1 MEPILQIKD
10 LSVEF
15 QTFEGTV
22 TALDRVCFT
31 LNPGETLGIV
41 GESGC
46 GKSVTSLSIL
56 QLIATPPGRI
66 TSGEILLHGDD
77 LLKMP
82 AGKMRRIRGNRISMI
97 FQEPMTSL
105 SPVFTVGEQ
114 IAEVFRL
121 HQKVSRKEAV
131 AKSVDMLEKVNIPDP
146 LKSSRYY
153 PHQMSGGMRQRVM
166 IAMALACRPEI
177 LIADE
182 PTTALDVTI
191 QAQVI
196 DQIKQLQEDM
206 GMSVIFITHDL
217 GVVAHTA
224 KRVIVMYVGRVLEEA
239 SAEALFADP
248 LHPYTIGLMGSI
260 PRTGS
265 KQTGGK
271 QEGRTEEL
279 QEIKGMVPSLLDLP
293 AGCKF
298 SERCPKAMDICRQKE
313 PELIP
318 VGQGRSCRCWLYKK
332 D

>member
-10 LSVEF
+10 LSVTF
-15 QTFEGTV
+15 QTFEGRV
-22 TALDRVCFT
+22 TALDQVSFD
-31 LNPGETLGIV
+31 LFPGETLGIV

-56 QLIATPPGRI
+56 QLIASPPGEI
-66 TSGEILLHGDD
+66 TGGRILLKGQD
-77 LLKMP
+77 LLSLSEKQ
-82 AGKMRRIRGNRISMI
+82 MRHIRGNQISMI

-121 HQKVSRKEAV
+121 HQKAS
-131 AKSVDMLEKVNIPDP
+131 AKQARQRSIEMLERVNIPDP
-146 LKSSRYY
+146 VKVSAYY

-196 DQIKQLQEDM
+196 DQIKELQEQM

-224 KRVIVMYVGRVLEEA
+224 RRVLVMYVGRILEQA
-239 SAEALFADP
+239 SATDLFANP
-248 LHPYTIGLMGSI
+248 LHPYTRGLMGSI
-260 PRTGS
+260 PRTGE
-265 KQTGGK
+265 KAKGENRDLK
-271 QEGRTEEL
+271 
-279 QEIKGMVPSLLDLP
+279 EIKGIVPSLLDLP
-293 AGCKF
+293 RGCKF
-298 SERCPKAMDICRQKE
+298 SERCPEAMDLCREKE

-318 VGQGRSCRCWLYKK
+318 VDQDRSCRCWLYKK

>member
-1 MEPILQIKD
+1 MEPILQAKD
-10 LSVEF
+10 LSVDFE
-15 QTFEGTV
+15 TFEGTV
-22 TALDRVCFT
+22 TALNRVDFD
-31 LNPGETLGIV
+31 LYPGETLGIV

-46 GKSVTSLSIL
+46 GKSVTALSIL

-66 TSGEILLHGDD
+66 TSGKILLHGKD
-77 LLKMP
+77 LLKLS
-82 AGKMRRIRGNRISMI
+82 ARKMRQIRGNQISMI

-114 IAEVFRL
+114 IAEVYRL
-121 HQKVSRKEAV
+121 HQKLSREKAH
-131 AKSVDMLEKVNIPDP
+131 AQSVDMLARVNISDP
-146 LKSSRYY
+146 LKASQYY

-166 IAMALACRPEI
+166 IAMALACRPDI

-196 DQIKQLQEDM
+196 DQIKKLQADL

-224 KRVIVMYVGRVLEEA
+224 KRVLVMYVGRVLEEA
-239 SAEALFADP
+239 SAAELFADP
-248 LHPYTIGLMGSI
+248 MHPYTIGLMGSI
-260 PRTGS
+260 PRTGR
-265 KQTGGK
+265 KKG
-271 QEGRTEEL
+271 EEKGNL
-279 QEIKGMVPSLLDLP
+279 QEIKGIVPSLLDLP

-298 SERCPKAMDICRQKE
+298 SERCPRAMDICRERE

>member
-1 MEPILQIKD
+1 MEPILEVKN

-15 QTFEGTV
+15 QTFEGKV
-22 TALDRVCFT
+22 QALDQVSFE
-31 LNPGETLGIV
+31 LYPGETLGIV

-56 QLIATPPGRI
+56 QLIATPPGQI
-66 TSGEILLHGDD
+66 TQGEILLEGLD
-77 LLKMP
+77 LLKLS
-82 AGKMRRIRGNRISMI
+82 AARMRSIRGNRISMI

-114 IAEVFRL
+114 IAEVFRQ
-121 HQKVSRKEAV
+121 HQKLPRKEA
-131 AKSVDMLEKVNIPDP
+131 AFRSVEMLKKVNIPDP
-146 LKSSRYY
+146 LKASGYY

-166 IAMALACRPEI
+166 IAMALACKPDI

-196 DQIKQLQEDM
+196 DQIKQLQKDM

-224 KRVIVMYVGRVLEEA
+224 KRVIVMYVGRILEQAPARE
-239 SAEALFADP
+239 LFGTP
-248 LHPYTIGLMGSI
+248 LHPYTQGLMKSI
-260 PRTGS
+260 P
-265 KQTGGK
+265 KAGGK
-271 QEGRTEEL
+271 LLGKKQDLE
-279 QEIKGMVPSLLDLP
+279 EIKGVVPSLLDLP

-298 SERCPKAMDICRQKE
+298 SERCPRIMDVCRKRE

-318 VGQGRSCRCWLYKK
+318 VSPGRKCRCWLYKK
-332 D
+332 E